1 MNKIINN
8 SISIIGGA
16 GHVGFPLGLAFA
28 SKKYKINFV
37 DLNKK
42 NWNKIKSG
50 IPPFFEIGAKKLLK
64 KCLKKNTLSF
74 SINLN
79 SVKNS
84 KFIVIC
90 IGTPVNKNLKPDT
103 KNFISLFFRL
113 LKIIKKGQIIIIRS
127 SVYPGIIH
135 KITHILKSKN
145 NNVVYCPERIVQ
157 SKALIELPKLPQ
169 IIAGTNK
176 LSITE
181 TRKIF
186 KKICRKI
193 IITTIEEAEL
203 IKLFSNA
210 NRYINFAIANQL
222 YMICKKNNLDFSN
235 IRNIMR
241 EGYERNLN
249 LQNSGFTAGPCLL
262 KDTMQLSAF
271 YKNKFSLGVSAMKI
285 NEGFP
290 ELILRNIKKIKN
302 YKKKKV
308 GVLGLS
314 FKAETDD
321 IRDSLSIKLLNK
333 FKKNNIYTLQSDQ
346 YYENENNISKDDLI
360 KKSDIIVLGAPHKA
374 YKKLKINQNKIV
386 IDVWGFFKKQK

>member
-1 MNKIINN
+1 
-8 SISIIGGA
+8 
-16 GHVGFPLGLAFA
+16 
-28 SKKYKINFV
+28 
-37 DLNKK
+37 
-42 NWNKIKSG
+42 
-50 IPPFFEIGAKKLLK
+50 
-64 KCLKKNTLSF
+64 
-74 SINLN
+74 
-79 SVKNS
+79 
-84 KFIVIC
+84 
-90 IGTPVNKNLKPDT
+90 
-103 KNFISLFFRL
+103 
-113 LKIIKKGQIIIIRS
+113 
-127 SVYPGIIH
+127 
-135 KITHILKSKN
+135 
-145 NNVVYCPERIVQ
+145 
-157 SKALIELPKLPQ
+157 
-169 IIAGTNK
+169 
-176 LSITE
+176 
-181 TRKIF
+181 
-186 KKICRKI
+186 
-193 IITTIEEAEL
+193 
-203 IKLFSNA
+203 
-210 NRYINFAIANQL
+210 
-222 YMICKKNNLDFSN
+222 MICKKNNLDFSN

-302 YKKKKV
+302 YKKKV

-333 FKKNNIYTLQSDQ
+333 LKKNNIYTLQSDQ

>member
-1 MNKIINN
+1 MNKIIKN

-16 GHVGFPLGLAFA
+16 GHVGFPLGLALA
-28 SKKYKINFV
+28 SKKHKINLV
-37 DLNKK
+37 DLDKK
-42 NWNKIKSG
+42 NLDKIKSG

-64 KCLKKNTLSF
+64 KCLKKNVLSF
-74 SINLN
+74 SNNLK
-79 SVKNS
+79 SIKNS
-84 KFIVIC
+84 KFVVIC

-103 KNFISLFFRL
+103 KNFISLFFHL
-113 LKIIKKGQIIIIRS
+113 LKIIKKRQIIIIRS
-127 SVYPGIIH
+127 SVYPGIIN

-145 NNVVYCPERIVQ
+145 KNIVYCPERIVQ

-169 IIAGTNK
+169 VIAGTNK
-176 LSITE
+176 TSIVE

-193 IITTIEEAEL
+193 IIATIEEAEL

-222 YMICKKNNLDFSN
+222 YMICKKNNLNFSN

-241 EGYERNLN
+241 DGYERNLN

-290 ELILRNIKKIKN
+290 DLILRNIKEIKN

-333 FKKNNIYTLQSDQ
+333 LKKNNIYTLQSDE
-346 YYENENNISKDDLI
+346 YYENENNISKNDLI

-374 YKKLKINQNKIV
+374 YKKLKINKNKII
-386 IDVWGFFKKQK
+386 IDVWGFFKKKK

>member
-1 MNKIINN
+1 M
-8 SISIIGGA
+8 
-16 GHVGFPLGLAFA
+16 
-28 SKKYKINFV
+28 
-37 DLNKK
+37 
-42 NWNKIKSG
+42 
-50 IPPFFEIGAKKLLK
+50 
-64 KCLKKNTLSF
+64 
-74 SINLN
+74 
-79 SVKNS
+79 
-84 KFIVIC
+84 
-90 IGTPVNKNLKPDT
+90 
-103 KNFISLFFRL
+103 
-113 LKIIKKGQIIIIRS
+113 
-127 SVYPGIIH
+127 
-135 KITHILKSKN
+135 KSKN
-145 NNVVYCPERIVQ
+145 KNIVYCPERIVQ

-181 TRKIF
+181 TREIF

-271 YKNKFSLGVSAMKI
+271 YKNKFSLG
-285 NEGFP
+285 
-290 ELILRNIKKIKN
+290 NIKKIKN

-333 FKKNNIYTLQSDQ
+333 LKKNNIYTLQSDQ